1 MCEGVCDSRSPSRDG
16 PWPVSECMSS
26 ASPKNF
32 SILPEAETHEGVVH
46 TVPPALPGAELDLLR
61 DYRDPQ
67 QPKYF
72 RAALIGS
79 LGVHALVF
87 LAGIRI
93 PSLLTGQTPQQ
104 PQVIEH
110 RTPLYYRPEL
120 TQREPNKNK
129 PTERFNLQDLI
140 APQVQRQQ
148 QSASGRRQY
157 VPPNVPKASA
167 TVPAVQPKQPEI
179 SAEAPKLNAQVTAPP
194 PPGLA
199 NGVIAQKVPPPLQ
212 TENPFENVG
221 AQPVVKQSQVPLPK
235 TSLPEIVHDLAHGQ
249 TSPHLSVS
257 DESPGMNS
265 PSAPGT
271 TAIAGRMGSKVDL
284 QSDPEGVDLKP
295 YLTQILAIV
304 KRNWFTVMPESVRM
318 GTRRGRTVV
327 QFAVN
332 RDGTVAKVVISD
344 YSGSDPLDRA
354 AVAGLSM
361 SNPLPP
367 LPKDFRGGQLRLSF
381 SFDYNLPKMP

>member
-1 MCEGVCDSRSPSRDG
+1 MP
-16 PWPVSECMSS
+16 S
-26 ASPKNF
+26 ASPKGL
-32 SILPEAETHEGVVH
+32 SILPEAETHEGEVH
-46 TVPPALPGAELDLLR
+46 TVPPALPGADLDLLH

-67 QPKYF
+67 QPKHF
-72 RAALIGS
+72 KAALIGS
-79 LGVHALVF
+79 LGVHALFF

-93 PSLLTGQTPQQ
+93 PSLLTGQSPE
-104 PQVIEH
+104 QVQTVEH

-120 TQREPNKNK
+120 TQRAPNKNK

-148 QSASGRRQY
+148 RSASGRRQY
-157 VPPNVPKASA
+157 VPPKMAKLGETA
-167 TVPAVQPKQPEI
+167 PAVQPRQPEI
-179 SAEAPKLNAQVTAPP
+179 SAEAPKLNAQVPTPP

-199 NGVIAQKVPPPLQ
+199 NGVIPQNAPPPPQ
-212 TENPFENVG
+212 AANPFEKVG

-235 TSLPEIVHDLAHGQ
+235 TSVPEIVRDLSRGQ
-249 TSPHLSVS
+249 SSPHLSVS
-257 DESPGMNS
+257 DESPGLNS

-271 TAIAGRMGSKVDL
+271 AAMTGRMGSKVDL
-284 QSDPEGVDLKP
+284 QSDPEGADLKP

-318 GTRRGRTVV
+318 GSRRGRTVV

-381 SFDYNLPKMP
+381 SFDYNIPKMP